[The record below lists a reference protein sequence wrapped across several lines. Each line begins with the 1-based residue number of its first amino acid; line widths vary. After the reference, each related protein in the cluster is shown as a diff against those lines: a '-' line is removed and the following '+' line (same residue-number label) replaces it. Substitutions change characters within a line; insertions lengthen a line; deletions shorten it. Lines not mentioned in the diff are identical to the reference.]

1 MAARI
6 LVVDDDPSNLE
17 LARKILRASGYEVIA
32 APDGYAAV
40 AAAAAATPDLVL
52 MDLSLPGMN
61 GWEAT
66 QQIRA
71 QSSAALPVIALTA
84 HAMLG
89 DREQALAAGC
99 TDYLAKPYKPADLR
113 AKVSQ
118 YLPPSA

>member
-17 LARKILRASGYEVIA
+17 LASKILRATGYEVIA

-71 QSSAALPVIALTA
+71 QSSATLPVIALTA

-118 YLPPSA
+118 HLAPSA